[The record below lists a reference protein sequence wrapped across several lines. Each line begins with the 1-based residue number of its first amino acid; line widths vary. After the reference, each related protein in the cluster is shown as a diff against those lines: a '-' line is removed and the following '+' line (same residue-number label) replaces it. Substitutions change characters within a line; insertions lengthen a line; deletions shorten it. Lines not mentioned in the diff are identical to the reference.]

1 MHILTLPSTL
11 NNFLFPQLQRSA
23 PQLVSAY
30 VIHDDD
36 VAHAPH
42 ASSAWVAFI
51 SGSAKNGSTHFACLI
66 FNLPTLCKNH
76 MSFGKPSS
84 LGSDEDVHKEVLEKR
99 RKHLI
104 SLGFFWDNMS
114 DLLPWSHVSS
124 SYISCHA
131 YKVCT
136 PEVFKSTLE
145 DIFWCDLR
153 QQL

>member
-1 MHILTLPSTL
+1 MKLIHFPRLKSCKCSFGIAARWFWKFKVTYLNQNAHLSWSCHVHILTLPSTL

-66 FNLPTLCKNH
+66 FNLPMLCKTR
-76 MSFGKPSS
+76 
-84 LGSDEDVHKEVLEKR
+84 VLENLAPLDPMKMSI
-99 RKHLI
+99 RKCWKNVDSTW
-104 SLGFFWDNMS
+104 SL
-114 DLLPWSHVSS
+114 
-124 SYISCHA
+124 
-131 YKVCT
+131 
-136 PEVFKSTLE
+136 
-145 DIFWCDLR
+145 
-153 QQL
+153 